1 MSPVLYRWKGY
12 RILFYSREED
22 RAHVHVIHK
31 TRDMDA
37 KIWLEPRIEVA
48 YNRGIPARHLKAILK
63 HLEENHEAYLAR
75 WRAYHGGS
83 QIGQD

>member
-1 MSPVLYRWKGY
+1 
-12 RILFYSREED
+12 
-22 RAHVHVIHK
+22 
-31 TRDMDA
+31 MDA

-48 YNRGIPARHLKAILK
+48 YNRGIPGRHLKAILK

-75 WRAYHGGS
+75 WRAYHGGG